1 MAGYIVHALS
11 LEQRESSSPCVI
23 AVSVFDSNGSGVAH
37 LSTGNFT
44 VDNITGEAQFTIAE
58 LQSSKTQGFYRLLL
72 RTEMAAHAGECV
84 LALTVTGR
92 HHVAG
97 RVPESIDSG
106 HTMVKVRVV

>member
-1 MAGYIVHALS
+1 MAGYIVNALS
-11 LEQRESSSPCVI
+11 LDQRESSSPCVI
-23 AVSVFDSNGSGVAH
+23 AVSVFDNNGSGVAN

-44 VDNITGEAQFTIAE
+44 VHNITSEARFTIAE

-72 RTEMAAHAGECV
+72 RTEMAVHAGECV
-84 LALTVTGR
+84 LALMVTGR

-106 HTMVKVRVV
+106 HTMVKVRTV